1 MLDLLFR
8 NITVTDG
15 SGGPSYVGDVG
26 VKDGKITFD
35 TQQEAKEIVEGD
47 GMTLCPGFVEAHSHG
62 DMSIGF
68 YPATICKIAQGIT
81 SEIGGQCGDGCF
93 PVDKRFIADMK
104 VFANMTHD
112 YLHMP
117 YETFTDLDNY
127 IAYAETQKLAMNM
140 ATLIPHNNLRLSVMG
155 VEDRAPTAGE
165 MELMK
170 ERVRQC
176 MEQGAFGLS
185 TGLVYI
191 PGVYADVEEIV
202 ELCKAMAPYGG
213 IYATH
218 MRDQADKMVDSV
230 RESIYVAE
238 KAGVALVISHFKA
251 TGKANW
257 GQSKEAIK
265 LIDEARARGVRI
277 LMDQYPY
284 EAFMSGVSVCI
295 PPWHFADGMD
305 ALLERLKEPAFREQV
320 AREMND
326 PDSGYSNGY
335 LHAGGFDGIF
345 ITFSPNEPAAEQ
357 KTIGDYARELGRDP
371 MDVYFDLLI
380 RNQGVFNGIFFA
392 MDLQEVL
399 DIYCNPHTVVG
410 SDGLCFDVENKGH
423 PRTWGTFVKTLDEFV
438 GKRGLVTF
446 EEAIKKQTSQTAEFW
461 GLEGKGR
468 IAEGYDADLVLIDRA
483 KLKDNATFADP
494 NRKPDGIEAVYV
506 GGKCA
511 YRDKE
516 LTGVY
521 NGRMLRSKNGRR

>member
-191 PGVYADVEEIV
+191 PGVYAHVEEIV

-238 KAGVALVISHFKA
+238 KQALR
-251 TGKANW
+251 W
-257 GQSKEAIK
+257 
-265 LIDEARARGVRI
+265 
-277 LMDQYPY
+277 
-284 EAFMSGVSVCI
+284 
-295 PPWHFADGMD
+295 
-305 ALLERLKEPAFREQV
+305 
-320 AREMND
+320 
-326 PDSGYSNGY
+326 
-335 LHAGGFDGIF
+335 
-345 ITFSPNEPAAEQ
+345 
-357 KTIGDYARELGRDP
+357 
-371 MDVYFDLLI
+371 
-380 RNQGVFNGIFFA
+380 
-392 MDLQEVL
+392 
-399 DIYCNPHTVVG
+399 
-410 SDGLCFDVENKGH
+410 
-423 PRTWGTFVKTLDEFV
+423 
-438 GKRGLVTF
+438 
-446 EEAIKKQTSQTAEFW
+446 
-461 GLEGKGR
+461 
-468 IAEGYDADLVLIDRA
+468 
-483 KLKDNATFADP
+483 
-494 NRKPDGIEAVYV
+494 
-506 GGKCA
+506 
-511 YRDKE
+511 
-516 LTGVY
+516 
-521 NGRMLRSKNGRR
+521 

>member
-1 MLDLLFR
+1 MLDILFR
-8 NITVTDG
+8 NVTVTDG
-15 SGGPSYVGDVG
+15 SGGPSYVGSVG

-35 TQQEAKEIVEGD
+35 VDQAAVEIVEGE
-47 GMTLCPGFVEAHSHG
+47 GLTLCPGFVEAHSHG
-62 DMSIGF
+62 DMSIGC

-93 PVDKRFIADMK
+93 PVDARFIDDMS

-117 YETFTDLDNY
+117 YDTFTDLEGY
-127 IAYAETQKLAMNM
+127 ITYAETQKLAMNM

-155 VEDRAPTAGE
+155 VEDRAPTAEE

-218 MRDQADKMVDSV
+218 MRDQADKMVESV
-230 RESIYVAE
+230 QESIYVAE
-238 KAGVALVISHFKA
+238 KAGVPLVISHFKA
-251 TGKANW
+251 TGMPNW
-257 GQSKEAIK
+257 GKSKEALK
-265 LIDEARARGVRI
+265 LIEAAVERGVRI
-277 LMDQYPY
+277 LLDQYPY

-305 ALLERLKEPAFREQV
+305 ALLEKLKEPEFRKQV
-320 AREMND
+320 AAEMND
-326 PDSGYSNGY
+326 PASPYSNGY
-335 LHAGGFDGIF
+335 LHAGGFEGIF

-357 KTIGDYARELGRDP
+357 KTVAAYAAELGRDP

-380 RNQGVFNGIFFA
+380 LNKGVYNGIFFA
-392 MDLQEVL
+392 MDVEEVW
-399 DIYCNPHTVVG
+399 DIYRHPLTVVG

-423 PRTWGTFVKTLDEFV
+423 PRTWGTFVKTLDNFV
-438 GKRGLVTF
+438 GKQKLVSF

-461 GLEGKGR
+461 GLTGKGR
-468 IAEGYDADLVLIDRA
+468 IAEGYDADLVLLDRA

-494 NRKPDGIEAVYV
+494 NQKPDGIEAVYV
-506 GGKCA
+506 AGQCA
-511 YRDKE
+511 YRDKQ

-521 NGRMLRSKNGRR
+521 NGHILRNKNGRR